1 MKRLK
6 SAIELMQ
13 EKIASIFDI
22 EHLDTLAKESGFIQR
37 KNNTIEAIDFVQL
50 MTVEILKNPL
60 ISLDGLCDILA
71 TLNEKSRMSAQALQQ
86 RINTPGAADFLS
98 TVFCECLTDAVTP
111 IVAQM
116 RPQLLAPFQRLLIQ
130 DSTTIT
136 LHEQLAEPFR
146 GCGGSGAKAALKFHA
161 VYDFHHHQFTNVTV
175 TDGAT
180 PEIEM
185 GQALVS
191 MIQPDDLL
199 LRDLGYFSLEQL
211 KQIEQQEAYFLSR
224 LPKSCGIYL
233 DDSPDAEAVDIA
245 SLIDC
250 HYSHQT
256 VVELLIY
263 LGKEKF
269 PCRLVAYRLPE
280 SVVREVRYRHTGR
293 NERRRKAYQAAR
305 KKSRKPTKEYL
316 SWLRFSFYVTN
327 VPLSIW
333 ATEVIGTIY
342 RLRWQIELI
351 FKQPKSLLHID
362 YLHGTSPFRI
372 ECFIYGRLCV
382 VCLISMLYSTL
393 FWYASQMD
401 WGEVSRDKLIKWL
414 LRQNRLEQLIR
425 DYSLC
430 WLFDEL
436 LSAVPKRLLKQ
447 KRKRKT
453 TLQRICD
460 HETFEQAFSYE
471 KEILP
476 RAA

>member
-1 MKRLK
+1 MKILS
-6 SAIELMQ
+6 SAIDFMQ
-13 EKIASIFDI
+13 EKIASIFDV

-37 KNNTIEAIDFVQL
+37 KNNTIEALDFVQL

-86 RINTPGAADFLS
+86 RINTLGASNLLS
-98 TVFCECLTDAVTP
+98 TLFCECLTDAVTP
-111 IVAQM
+111 IFNQTP
-116 RPQLLAPFQRLLIQ
+116 PQLLTPFQRILIQ

-136 LHEQLAEPFR
+136 LHEELAEPFR
-146 GCGGSGAKAALKFHA
+146 GCGGSGAKSALKLHA
-161 VYDFHHHQFTNVTV
+161 VYDFHHHQFTSVTI

-180 PEIEM
+180 SEIEM
-185 GQALVS
+185 GQTLVS
-191 MIQPDDLL
+191 MIQSDDLL
-199 LRDLGYFSLEQL
+199 LRDLGYFSLDQL

-245 SLIDC
+245 RLIDY
-250 HYSHQT
+250 HYPHQA
-256 VVELLIY
+256 VMELEVY

-280 SVVREVRYRHTGR
+280 SVV

-305 KKSRKPTKEYL
+305 KKSRKPTDEYL

-351 FKQPKSLLHID
+351 FKEWKSLLCID
-362 YLHGTSPFRI
+362 CLRGTSPFRI
-372 ECFIYGRLCV
+372 ECLILGRLCV
-382 VCLISMLYSTL
+382 ICLISMLSSTAS
-393 FWYASQMD
+393 WYAWEMD

-414 LRQNRLEQLIR
+414 LRQNRLTQLIR
-425 DYSLC
+425 HFS
-430 WLFDEL
+430 L
-436 LSAVPKRLLKQ
+436 LSLFAELFSALPKRLLKQ

-453 TLQRICD
+453 TLERIFD
-460 HETFEQAFSYE
+460 HETFEQAFSISE
-471 KEILP
+471 NEILP
-476 RAA
+476 QAA

>member
-1 MKRLK
+1 MKMLQ

-22 EHLDTLAKESGFIQR
+22 EHLDVLAKDCGFIQR
-37 KNNTIEAIDFVQL
+37 QTNRIEAIDFVQL
-50 MTVEILKNPL
+50 MTVEILQNPL

-71 TLNEKSRMSAQALQQ
+71 TANPNAQMSAQALQQ
-86 RINTPGAADFLS
+86 RINSPGAANFLS
-98 TVFCECLTDAVTP
+98 TLFCECLTDAVAP
-111 IVAQM
+111 IVNQT
-116 RPQLLAPFQRLLIQ
+116 PPKLLTPFRRVLIQ

-136 LHEQLAEPFR
+136 LHEKLSEPFR
-146 GCGGSGAKAALKFHA
+146 GCGGSGAKAALKLHA

-175 TDGAT
+175 TDSVT
-180 PEIEM
+180 SETEM
-185 GQALVS
+185 GQSLVS
-191 MIQPDDLL
+191 MIKPDDLL

-224 LPKSCGIYL
+224 LPKSCGIYF
-233 DDSPDAEAVDIA
+233 DDSPDAEAIDIA
-245 SLIDC
+245 RYLDC
-250 HYSHQT
+250 HYPPKA
-256 VVELLIY
+256 VVELSIY
-263 LGKEKF
+263 LGVEKF
-269 PCRLVAYRLPE
+269 RCRLVAYRLPE
-280 SVVREVRYRHTGR
+280 SVV
-293 NERRRKAYQAAR
+293 NERRRKAYDAAR

-316 SWLRFSFYVTN
+316 SWLRFSFYITN

-351 FKQPKSLLHID
+351 FKQTKSLLHID

-393 FWYASQMD
+393 FWYAWEMD

-414 LRQNRLEQLIR
+414 LRQNRLEQLIV
-425 DYSLC
+425 DSSLC

-453 TLQRICD
+453 TLQRILD
-460 HETFEQAFSYE
+460 HETFEQAFSAE
-471 KEILP
+471 NEILP
-476 RAA
+476 QAD